1 MHVCGAYGE
10 WIKALHFRTRKN
22 TRYMIEKTL
31 MASNKYNNWHA
42 SWQKHRTSNSKQR
55 TSQQGQ
61 AGGDFEQREVN
72 TCTQTQGVSPHLCSL
87 SQVLLRWC
95 QQFVRNSPP
104 RSSPFILWLIMV
116 LPIPC
121 KVSFLIISQCC
132 VWAKR
137 FFFFCLSFSPRL
149 REGLNEAFYVLPC
162 PSRHYMFD
170 MSWFVRD

>member
-1 MHVCGAYGE
+1 
-10 WIKALHFRTRKN
+10 
-22 TRYMIEKTL
+22 

-55 TSQQGQ
+55 TSQRGQ
-61 AGGDFEQREVN
+61 AGGGGEVGSEQREVN
-72 TCTQTQGVSPHLCSL
+72 TSTQTPGVSPHLCSL

-95 QQFVRNSPP
+95 QQLVRNSPP
-104 RSSPFILWLIMV
+104 RSSPLILWLIIV
-116 LPIPC
+116 LPIPH
-121 KVSFLIISQCC
+121 KAPFLINSQCC

-149 REGLNEAFYVLPC
+149 RVGLNEAFYVLPC

-170 MSWFVRD
+170 MSRFVRD